1 MGQQIEQLAVETRVN
16 MKKPLIN
23 TIVWTAVAA
32 GILGAFSLWVV
43 SGMVP
48 AVVVLS
54 LFAAAVAAG
63 VGFYIW
69 YPSQKGADGRVLAVR

>member
-1 MGQQIEQLAVETRVN
+1 

-23 TIVWTAVAA
+23 TIVWTADAA

-48 AVVVLS
+48 AVVVS

-69 YPSQKGADGRVLAVR
+69 